1 MFSIKREMNGTQ
13 FDLCALRGD
22 HSSEF
27 EGCKMEEQVAFPLTV
42 NEESGEYII
51 ANLMSTALV

>member
-22 HSSEF
+22 HSSE
-27 EGCKMEEQVAFPLTV
+27 GCRMEEQVAFPLTV